1 MAQQK
6 QIIID
11 LPGSPEV
18 LQDLMRFL
26 LKRGLISKKAA
37 QQIED
42 KKISAMPNKKGR
54 WALAAE
60 RLKSEGFLSGQG
72 EEVKKLI
79 RDFRDGLDI

>member
-1 MAQQK
+1 MAEQK
-6 QIIID
+6 QIMID
-11 LPGSPEV
+11 LPESPEV
-18 LQDLMRFL
+18 LHDLMRFL

-37 QQIED
+37 QQIEEE
-42 KKISAMPNKKGR
+42 KVTAMPKKKGR

-60 RLKSEGFLSGQG
+60 RLRSEGFLSGQG